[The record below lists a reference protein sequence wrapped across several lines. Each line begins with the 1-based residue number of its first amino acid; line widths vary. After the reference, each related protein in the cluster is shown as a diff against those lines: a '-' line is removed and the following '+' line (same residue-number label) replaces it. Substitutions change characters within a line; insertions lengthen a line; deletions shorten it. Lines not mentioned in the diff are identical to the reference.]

1 MQTNERVY
9 HVTSGAPDLERILL
23 TDDTASRANII
34 LKDAKLL
41 LGREGTYIRV
51 IGTEEQLKRVDELLK
66 DKARLVEGEELKQVI
81 AKIQEEDEKA
91 LSGFGSIFTE

>member
-1 MQTNERVY
+1 VQSNEQVY
-9 HVTSGAPDLERILL
+9 HVASGAADIERILL
-23 TDDTASRANII
+23 SDDTASRANII

-51 IGTEEQLKRVDELLK
+51 VGTEEQLRRVGELLK
-66 DKARLVEGEELKQVI
+66 DKARLVEGEELNQVL
-81 AKIQEEDEKA
+81 AKIREEDERA